1 MLEQFRICVERGKIA
16 LIYWNKQIVYLS
28 QFLSLFDLQRK
39 ILHNFSLFELQ
50 SIESKLQRLISTDL
64 TLLITYFC
72 DGIQ

>member
-1 MLEQFRICVERGKIA
+1 MAYNLLEYANRIIIPISVFIRSTKE
-16 LIYWNKQIVYLS
+16 
-28 QFLSLFDLQRK
+28 

-50 SIESKLQRLISTDL
+50 LIESKLQRLISTDL